1 MILNFFFIQ
10 QKTTMGEKSE
20 AYHNFMAN
28 YRLHSDTG
36 LSSGDIGVVVAY
48 FIVIIIVGVFVSDR
62 MSMCCLTS
70 VSIRAPSRLQQ
81 LNVGQ
86 YFEIAR
92 YNYD

>member
-1 MILNFFFIQ
+1 
-10 QKTTMGEKSE
+10 MGEKSE

-28 YRLHSDTG
+28 F
-36 LSSGDIGVVVAY
+36 SGDIGVVVAY

-70 VSIRAPSRLQQ
+70 VSIRAPSRFQQ

-86 YFEIAR
+86 YFEHR
-92 YNYD
+92 

>member
-1 MILNFFFIQ
+1 
-10 QKTTMGEKSE
+10 MGEKSE

-62 MSMCCLTS
+62 MSMCITS
-70 VSIRAPSRLQQ
+70 VSIRAPSRFQQ

-86 YFEIAR
+86 YF
-92 YNYD
+92 

>member
-1 MILNFFFIQ
+1 
-10 QKTTMGEKSE
+10 MGEKSE

-70 VSIRAPSRLQQ
+70 V
-81 LNVGQ
+81 
-86 YFEIAR
+86 
-92 YNYD
+92 

>member
-1 MILNFFFIQ
+1 
-10 QKTTMGEKSE
+10 MGEKSE

-62 MSMCCLTS
+62 MSMCLTN
-70 VSIRAPSRLQQ
+70 VSIRAPSRFQQ

-86 YFEIAR
+86 YF
-92 YNYD
+92 